1 MAGETTITIV
11 GNLTDDPE
19 LRFTPSGAAVAKF
32 RIASTPRTLDRQTN
46 EWKDGEPLFLA
57 CNIWRDAAEHVAE
70 SLQRGARV
78 IVQGR
83 LRQRSYE
90 TREGEKRTVYELEVD
105 EIGPSLRYATAKVQR
120 MNRSGGGGGGGFGA
134 SNGGG
139 GGNRQ
144 SGGGSTSGGGGNFDD
159 PWATSAPASSGGGGG
174 GGARSGGGSS
184 SFDDEPPF

>member
-1 MAGETTITIV
+1 MAGETTITVV

-32 RIASTPRTLDRQTN
+32 RIASTPRTMDRQSG
-46 EWKDGEPLFLA
+46 EWKDGGPLFLA
-57 CNIWRDAAEHVAE
+57 CNVWRDAAEHVAE

-105 EIGPSLRYATAKVQR
+105 EIGPSLRYATAKVQK
-120 MNRSGGGGGGGFGA
+120 MSRSGGGGGGGFGA
-134 SNGGG
+134 SGGG

-144 SGGGSTSGGGGNFDD
+144 QPSSNNSGGGGGNNFDD
-159 PWATSAPASSGGGGG
+159 PWATAAPASSGG
-174 GGARSGGGSS
+174 ARSGGAASNS

>member
-1 MAGETTITIV
+1 MAGETVITVV

-32 RIASTPRTLDRQTN
+32 RIASTPRTLDRQSG

-120 MNRSGGGGGGGFGA
+120 MGRSGGGAGGGGGFGA

-144 SGGGSTSGGGGNFDD
+144 PSGGGGGNFDD
-159 PWATSAPASSGGGGG
+159 PWATAAPAQ
-174 GGARSGGGSS
+174 GARSGGGASTS